1 MNLSKRL
8 QIIASFVPDN
18 VYLLDVGC
26 DHALLDI
33 YLMQT
38 RKNIKIIAS
47 DINPNPLKIAQ
58 ANLNKYNLNN
68 KIELKQMN
76 GLDNI
81 NPDINC
87 LVIAGMG
94 GILITDILQQEKLT
108 NIKTIILAPNNDFPM
123 VRKHLNK
130 LGYKIIKEQ
139 IVIDNKK
146 TYLILKYQK
155 GREKIN
161 YYFGSLTNK
170 NLETIYY
177 YTNILNTNIQNL
189 KKIPKKYILKR
200 IKLKYENKRITNF
213 LKKK

>member
-8 QIIASFVPDN
+8 QRIASFIPDN

-94 GILITDILQQEKLT
+94 GILITDIIQQKKL
-108 NIKTIILAPNNDFPM
+108 
-123 VRKHLNK
+123 
-130 LGYKIIKEQ
+130 
-139 IVIDNKK
+139 
-146 TYLILKYQK
+146 
-155 GREKIN
+155 
-161 YYFGSLTNK
+161 
-170 NLETIYY
+170 
-177 YTNILNTNIQNL
+177 
-189 KKIPKKYILKR
+189 
-200 IKLKYENKRITNF
+200 
-213 LKKK
+213 